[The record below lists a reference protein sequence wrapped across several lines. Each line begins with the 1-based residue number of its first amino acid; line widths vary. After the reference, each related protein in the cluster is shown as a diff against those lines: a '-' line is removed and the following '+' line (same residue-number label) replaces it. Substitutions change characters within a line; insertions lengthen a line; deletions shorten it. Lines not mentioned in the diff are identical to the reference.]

1 MCTGIDVEHNDT
13 NLVEQRHDDVAKV
26 TEMTLINAFHSTLVC
41 LHMNRS
47 WSTS

>member
-1 MCTGIDVEHNDT
+1 MYTGTNVEHNDT

-26 TEMTLINAFHSTLVC
+26 TEMTLINAFHSSLVC

-47 WSTS
+47 RSSS